1 MLIGVATM
9 EYSMELPLKTKNNA
23 SLRSSNLNPGY
34 TSGKNSN
41 LILYIQPNIHSST
54 IYKTQDMEAV
64 QCQICPMTDEWIK
77 NMLYMHTMEYYSI
90 RKNNEIMPFAA
101 TWMDVDIIIVSE
113 VRQRQ
118 ISYDTTF
125 AGNLKK
131 KKMQQI
137 NLFTKQK

>member
-1 MLIGVATM
+1 MLLVAMLIGVATM

-77 NMLYMHTMEYYSI
+77 NMLNHI
-90 RKNNEIMPFAA
+90 C
-101 TWMDVDIIIVSE
+101 
-113 VRQRQ
+113 
-118 ISYDTTF
+118 
-125 AGNLKK
+125 
-131 KKMQQI
+131 
-137 NLFTKQK
+137 